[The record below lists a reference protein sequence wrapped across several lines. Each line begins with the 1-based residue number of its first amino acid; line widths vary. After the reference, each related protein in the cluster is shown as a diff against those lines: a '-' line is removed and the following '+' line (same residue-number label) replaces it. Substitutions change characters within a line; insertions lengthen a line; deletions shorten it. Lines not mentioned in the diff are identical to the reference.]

1 MGKGTVNNR
10 TITVFLLSITILVDY
25 LNGLI
30 VKAQIGMLFRLVCIG
45 FFLYVTAVNS
55 RKIFIF
61 SVSLISFFL
70 ANSFFSFLVHQN
82 TAGLVYDIKMGLKM
96 SMSMIVF
103 GALIA
108 MAKSKQINRK
118 DILRILRN
126 NLLYAP
132 ILIIGSRILN
142 IGQASYVHN
151 SSGFK
156 ATFLSLNSINIAL
169 LVLFSYVFYNLCI
182 RAQKTKWFVLLIYL
196 VIPMFMLGT
205 KSNLI
210 FLVFV
215 PVLYICLN
223 IKKRSTFF
231 FICIGAIVVVCVA
244 AIMIRIDFFSL
255 PFVTLILERQIF
267 LFKQRDLITY
277 LLSGRNWVLE
287 TAFKD
292 VICHMG
298 IFTMI
303 FGKGYFAPH
312 NEIGLIMGAS
322 GNDVRP
328 IEMDWAD
335 IFMSYGLVGFVFT
348 YGIALFLLY
357 ITFKKRKNKETQF
370 YFIALCIL
378 IIFAS
383 TGGHVY
389 GEAISATFLGIILA
403 GSYMK
408 E

>member
-1 MGKGTVNNR
+1 
-10 TITVFLLSITILVDY
+10 
-25 LNGLI
+25 
-30 VKAQIGMLFRLVCIG
+30 
-45 FFLYVTAVNS
+45 
-55 RKIFIF
+55 
-61 SVSLISFFL
+61 
-70 ANSFFSFLVHQN
+70 
-82 TAGLVYDIKMGLKM
+82 M

-108 MAKSKQINRK
+108 LAKSKQLDRK
-118 DILRILRN
+118 DILKILRN

-182 RAQKTKWFVLLIYL
+182 RVEKTKWFVLLIYL

-215 PVLYICLN
+215 PILYICLN

-231 FICIGAIVVVCVA
+231 FICIGAIVVVCVV

-292 VICHMG
+292 VISYMG

-312 NEIGLIMGAS
+312 NEIALIMDGF

-357 ITFKKRKNKETQF
+357 VTFKNRKNKETQF

-378 IIFAS
+378 VIFAS